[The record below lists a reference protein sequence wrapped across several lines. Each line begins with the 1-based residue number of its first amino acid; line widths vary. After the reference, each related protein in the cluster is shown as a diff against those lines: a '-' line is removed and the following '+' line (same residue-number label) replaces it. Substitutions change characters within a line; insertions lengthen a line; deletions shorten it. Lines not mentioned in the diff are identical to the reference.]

1 MRTVS
6 VSTADSKGTTLFRL
20 TRRLTLAL
28 VSLTVLVSSCASTK
42 TSTDGTAVTQPVSAS
57 ASTSTTAPA
66 TNAGGRPKIT
76 FDPCRDIPTSAL
88 QAENLSMPRPTRRT
102 DGDIEDVSCAFRP
115 QPTDYRVRIGASNYT
130 LDMDKKVDGHWGFQ
144 DTTVGGRKALF
155 FYPVPQNTSGCVID
169 IEATTGVYGVLI
181 TGDYK
186 YGPYPD
192 CMAAA
197 RHYAEAFVQYFP
209 A

>member
-1 MRTVS
+1 M
-6 VSTADSKGTTLFRL
+6 ADSKGATLFRY
-20 TRRLTLAL
+20 TRRLSLAL
-28 VSLTVLVSSCASTK
+28 ASLAVLVASCASTK
-42 TSTDGTAVTQPVSAS
+42 TSTEGTAVTQPVGV
-57 ASTSTTAPA
+57 STSTSTMAPA

-76 FDPCRDIPTSAL
+76 FDPCKDIPASVL
-88 QAENLSMPRPTRRT
+88 QAENLSMPRPNRRT

-115 QPTDYRVRIGASNYT
+115 QPTDYRVGIEASNYT
-130 LDMDKKVDGHWGFQ
+130 LEMDKKVDGHWGFQ
-144 DTTVGGRKALF
+144 DLTISGRKALF
-155 FYPVPQNTSGCVID
+155 FHPGQRASDCVID

-197 RHYAEAFVQYFP
+197 RHYAEAFVEYFP

>member
-1 MRTVS
+1 MQ
-6 VSTADSKGTTLFRL
+6 L
-20 TRRLTLAL
+20 TRRLPFVALISLAIL
-28 VSLTVLVSSCASTK
+28 APSCTSTK
-42 TSTDGTAVTQPVSAS
+42 TSTDGTAVTQPGV
-57 ASTSTTAPA
+57 STSIRTTPPA
-66 TNAGGRPKIT
+66 TNADGQPKIT
-76 FDPCRDIPTSAL
+76 FDPCKDIPASAL
-88 QAENLSMPRPTRRT
+88 QAENLSMPRPDRKT
-102 DGDIEDVSCAFRP
+102 DGSVEEISCGFRP
-115 QPTDYRVRIGASNYT
+115 QPTDYRVRITASNYT
-130 LDMDKKVDGHWGFQ
+130 LAMDRKVEGHWGFQ
-144 DTTVGGRKALF
+144 DLTIGDRNALF
-155 FYPVPQNTSGCVID
+155 FYPYPGGRTSDCVID